1 MNKDFDQFYQD
12 YQERIYRLCLGFCG
26 NSEQA
31 MDLCQEVFIKVWQN
45 LPQFKGES
53 TIGTW
58 VYRIAVNTCLRDL
71 EKSKR
76 MQKVPLS
83 DLVDERTGPAEKEQ
97 ELSLLYRAI
106 TSLEEADRLL
116 IGLVFEELPYAEM
129 SAILNISEG
138 NLRVR
143 IHRVKQK
150 LYEKMKNHG
159 QF

>member
-45 LPQFKGES
+45 LSQFKGQS
-53 TIGTW
+53 SLGTW

>member
-1 MNKDFDQFYQD
+1 MSKDFDQFYRE

-26 NSEQA
+26 DPEQA

-45 LPQFKGES
+45 LPQFKGQS
-53 TIGTW
+53 SIGTW
-58 VYRIAVNTCLRDL
+58 AYRIAVNTCLRDL
-71 EKSKR
+71 EKGKR
-76 MQKVPLS
+76 MQQVPLS
-83 DLVDERTGPAEKEQ
+83 DLIDGRTGPAEKEQ
-97 ELSLLYRAI
+97 EISLLYRAI
-106 TSLEEADRLL
+106 ASLDEADRLL
-116 IGLVFEELPYAEM
+116 IGLVLEDLPYADM

-150 LYEKMKNHG
+150 LSEKLKRHG